1 MLTATPTTIQTTVY
15 AGGTYNQSQ
24 TLGIPNYI
32 TQTVTGTSKAT
43 GLSKTFMSSYNVIT
57 NFPSIT
63 NITSDEKNTFMFLS
77 NSMTHEPALLSEPDY
92 IPSEHIDNTAYDAK
106 HTDRFV
112 LNGKTLDV
120 SNELQM
126 SHYHTNMSAILRLG
140 EWLDYLR
147 ANDVYDNTRI
157 IIVSDHGRG
166 LSSDKELIL
175 DSGSDLSLIHI

>member
-43 GLSKTFMSSYNVIT
+43 GLSKTFMSSYNGST
-57 NFPSIT
+57 NFPSRT

-157 IIVSDHGRG
+157 S
-166 LSSDKELIL
+166 
-175 DSGSDLSLIHI
+175 